1 MYLVSFYVPYSHLET
16 VKSAMFKKGAG
27 KLGNY
32 DCCSWHTKGVG
43 QFRPLPGSTPFM
55 GNKGKIHLEEEYKV
69 DLICNNDIIGE
80 VLSEL
85 IRVHPYEE
93 PAYHAMEI
101 LTLDDLMST
110 EIGKNDHDA

>member
-43 QFRPLPGSTPFM
+43 QFRPLPGSTPFT

-69 DLICNNDIIGE
+69 DLICNNDIIVE

-85 IRVHPYEE
+85 VRVHPYEE

-101 LTLDDLMST
+101 VTLDDLTST
-110 EIGKNDHDA
+110 ETEKDDHNA